1 MQIKT
6 GDLVYRK
13 QHRAFTTTP
22 HDHEIWLVLGKG
34 VERAGVFAGYVRIQ
48 NVHNGNRI
56 QIQPHMLMKIE
67 TDKK

>member
-13 QHRAFTTTP
+13 QHRAFNNA
-22 HDHEIWLVLGKG
+22 HNHEIWLVIGKG
-34 VERAGVFAGYVRIQ
+34 VETTVFKGFVRIQ

-56 QIQPHMLMKIE
+56 QCNANMLMKIE

>member
-13 QHRAFTTTP
+13 QHRAFNTP
-22 HDHEIWLVLGKG
+22 HDYEIWLVLGKG
-34 VERAGVFAGYVRIQ
+34 VERTGSFSGFIRIQ
-48 NVHNGNRI
+48 NIHNGKRI
-56 QIQPHMLMKIE
+56 QYSDFMLIKIE

>member
-13 QHRAFTTTP
+13 QHRAFDTP
-22 HDHEIWLVLGKG
+22 HNHEIWLVIGVDARERGQFKG
-34 VERAGVFAGYVRIQ
+34 FIRIQ
-48 NVHNGNRI
+48 NIHNGHIVQHNEG
-56 QIQPHMLMKIE
+56 MLIKIE